1 MQTWKA
7 TNDRVFFYPTSKNK
21 ASRSTSTALVQEM
34 VQTRQTRRKNNVQQP
49 SEQGQGSRST
59 SLALVPPKA
68 RKLGTRRKPIIPAPS
83 KQGVGSRST
92 SEQGHHAASANT
104 SETRS
109 SDDIYNLICKNLSD
123 VINLTKELPDIAN
136 RSETECSKEEENVD
150 RSTKQI
156 LLKDT
161 ESLKQ
166 RFLNHKVFQ
175 NMCYRREKG
184 GADHDDR
191 AAIDKQFSTS
201 GKADQKETQG
211 TNIATRG
218 TEKIEVSF
226 IVQIFSWK
234 SL

>member
-7 TNDRVFFYPTSKNK
+7 TNDRVFLNPTSKNK
-21 ASRSTSTALVQEM
+21 ASRSTSTALVQVEM
-34 VQTRQTRRKNNVQQP
+34 VQTRRTRRKNNVQQP
-49 SEQGQGSRST
+49 SEQGQGSRSS

-68 RKLGTRRKPIIPAPS
+68 RKLETRRKPIIPAPS

-104 SETRS
+104 SKTRS

-166 RFLNHKVFQ
+166 RFLNHKVF
-175 NMCYRREKG
+175 
-184 GADHDDR
+184 
-191 AAIDKQFSTS
+191 
-201 GKADQKETQG
+201 
-211 TNIATRG
+211 
-218 TEKIEVSF
+218 
-226 IVQIFSWK
+226 
-234 SL
+234 

>member
-1 MQTWKA
+1 M
-7 TNDRVFFYPTSKNK
+7 PP
-21 ASRSTSTALVQEM
+21 
-34 VQTRQTRRKNNVQQP
+34 P
-49 SEQGQGSRST
+49 SEQ
-59 SLALVPPKA
+59 V
-68 RKLGTRRKPIIPAPS
+68 
-83 KQGVGSRST
+83 
-92 SEQGHHAASANT
+92 HHAASAST
-104 SETRS
+104 SGTRS
-109 SDDIYNLICKNLSD
+109 SDDIYKLIYKKMSD

-184 GADHDDR
+184 GAD
-191 AAIDKQFSTS
+191 KLLTS

-226 IVQIFSWK
+226 IVQFFSWK